1 MSMNT
6 NKNLISIA
14 LLSTLSIT
22 SLNALAD
29 SPTAYGR
36 LDMTLTNSEHGFTTQ
51 NRKEGT
57 VLENNFSRIGVKGS
71 EKINDDFQL
80 VYQMEVQVNGATNEG
95 DDELFSAR
103 STYLGV
109 VSDAGT
115 LLVGRNDTVMKSSKG
130 DVEAFDLTNAA
141 YNRMIAG
148 QDRKADGITY
158 YSPTIAGLFTVN
170 GTYLMDDNYE
180 GNDETQYALSVVAGD
195 KKLKKSRYYLAG
207 AYNTIGGVD
216 AYRGVGQ
223 IKMGKFKV
231 GGLFQNTESQTY
243 DQKEG
248 NSYFF
253 TVTYDLNGIDLKV
266 EYGQDEAGFG
276 KFIKYNSAVAS
287 SADYNQVTDVEV
299 TSLIFGARYQ
309 LSKSTML
316 QAHYAMYDGEY
327 QIANSG
333 TVIDLVDDNI
343 ASIGVRFNF

>member
-1 MSMNT
+1 MIMNT
-6 NKNLISIA
+6 NKSLISMA
-14 LLSTLSIT
+14 LLSALSVT
-22 SLNALAD
+22 SLSALAD

-51 NRKEGT
+51 NKKEGT

-71 EKINDDFQL
+71 ERINDDFQL
-80 VYQMEVQVNGATNEG
+80 VYQMEVQVNGATNEA
-95 DDELFSAR
+95 DDKLFSAR
-103 STYLGV
+103 STYLGL

-130 DVEAFDLTNAA
+130 NVESFALTNAA

-180 GNDETQYALSVVAGD
+180 GSDETQYALSVVAGD
-195 KKLKKSRYYLAG
+195 KKLNKSRYYLAA

-223 IKMGKFKV
+223 IKMGQFKV
-231 GGLFQNTESQTY
+231 GGLYQHTESQKY

-248 NSYFF
+248 NSYF
-253 TVTYDLNGIDLKV
+253 VALAYDLNGVNLKV
-266 EYGQDEAGFG
+266 EYGKDEAGFG

-287 SADYNQVTDVEV
+287 SADYNQATDVDV
-299 TSLIFGARYQ
+299 TSLVFGADYQ

-333 TVIDLVDDNI
+333 TVIDLEDDNI
-343 ASIGVRFNF
+343 ATVGVRFNF

>member
-1 MSMNT
+1 MNT
-6 NKNLISIA
+6 NKSLISMA
-14 LLSTLSIT
+14 LLSALSLMSATAI
-22 SLNALAD
+22 AD

-36 LDMTLTNSEHGFTTQ
+36 LDISMTNSDQGFTTQ

-57 VLENNFSRIGVKGS
+57 VLENNLSRVGVKGS
-71 EKINDDFQL
+71 EKINDDLQL
-80 VYQMEVQVNGATNEG
+80 VYQMEVQVNSATNEG
-95 DDELFSAR
+95 DEEVFSAR

-109 VSDAGT
+109 ISDAGT
-115 LLVGRNDTVMKSSKG
+115 VLIGRNDTVMKSSKG

-170 GTYLMDDNYE
+170 GTYLMDDNFE
-180 GNDETQYALSVVAGD
+180 GSDETQYALSVVAGD
-195 KKLKKSRYYLAG
+195 KKLKNTVYYVAG

-223 IKMGKFKV
+223 VKMGQFKV
-231 GGLFQNTESQTY
+231 GGLYQHTESQSY

-248 NSYFF
+248 DSYFF
-253 TVTYDLNGIDLKV
+253 TVTYDLNGVDLKV

-287 SADYNQVTDVEV
+287 SADFNQATDVEV

-343 ASIGVRFNF
+343 ASIGVRYNF

>member
-1 MSMNT
+1 MTMNT
-6 NKNLISIA
+6 NKSLLSMA
-14 LLSTLSIT
+14 LLSALSLM
-22 SLNALAD
+22 SANALAD

-36 LDMTLTNSEHGFTTQ
+36 LDISMTNSDHGFTTQ

-57 VLENNFSRIGVKGS
+57 VLENNLSRVGVKGS
-71 EKINDDFQL
+71 EKINDDLQL
-80 VYQMEVQVNGATNEG
+80 VYQMEVQVNSATNEG
-95 DDELFSAR
+95 DEEVFSAR

-109 VSDAGT
+109 ASNAGT
-115 LLVGRNDTVMKSSKG
+115 VLIGRNDTVMKSSKG

-158 YSPTIAGLFTVN
+158 YSPTIAGLFTIN
-170 GTYLMDDNYE
+170 GTYLVDDNFE
-180 GNDETQYALSVVAGD
+180 DSDETQYALSVVAGD
-195 KKLKKSRYYLAG
+195 KKLKSTHYYVAG

-216 AYRGVGQ
+216 AYRAVGQ
-223 IKMGKFKV
+223 VKLGDFKV
-231 GGLFQNTESQTY
+231 GGLFQNTESQTF

-287 SADYNQVTDVEV
+287 SADFNQATDVEV

-343 ASIGVRFNF
+343 ASVGVRFNF

>member
-1 MSMNT
+1 MIMNT
-6 NKNLISIA
+6 NKNLVSIV
-14 LLSTLSIT
+14 LLSALSVT

-36 LDMTLTNSEHGFTTQ
+36 LDITLTNSEHGFTTQ
-51 NRKEGT
+51 NKKEGK
-57 VLENNFSRIGVKGS
+57 VIENNFSRIGVKGS

-109 VSDAGT
+109 SSDAGT

-158 YSPTIAGLFTVN
+158 YSPTIAGLITVN

-195 KKLKKSRYYLAG
+195 KKLKNTRYYIAG

-223 IKMGKFKV
+223 IKMGKFEV
-231 GGLFQNTESQTY
+231 GGLYQHSESQSY
-243 DQKEG
+243 DDKEG
-248 NSYFF
+248 NSYF
-253 TVTYDLNGIDLKV
+253 VAVNYDLNGVNLKV
-266 EYGQDEAGFG
+266 EYGKDEAGFG
-276 KFIKYNSAVAS
+276 KFLKYNSAVAS
-287 SADYNQVTDVEV
+287 SGDYNQATDVDI
-299 TSLIFGARYQ
+299 TSLVFGADYQ

-333 TVIDLVDDNI
+333 VVIDLEDDNI
-343 ASIGVRFNF
+343 ATVGIRFNF

>member
-29 SPTAYGR
+29 SPTVYGR

-57 VLENNFSRIGVKGS
+57 VLENNFSHIGVKGS
-71 EKINDDFQL
+71 EKINDNFQL
-80 VYQMEVQVNGATNEG
+80 IYKMEVQVNGATNEG
-95 DDELFSAR
+95 DDKLFSAR
-103 STYLGV
+103 NTYLGV
-109 VSDAGT
+109 ESSAGT
-115 LLVGRNDTVMKSSKG
+115 ILIGRNDTVMKTSKG
-130 DVEAFDLTNAA
+130 SVEAFALTNAA

-158 YSPTIAGLFTVN
+158 YSSIIAGLFTVN

-180 GNDETQYALSVVAGD
+180 ESDETQYALSVVAGD
-195 KKLKKSRYYLAG
+195 KNLSKNRYYLAG

-223 IKMGKFKV
+223 IKMGQFKV
-231 GGLFQNTESQTY
+231 GGLYQHSESQSY
-243 DQKEG
+243 DRKEG
-248 NSYFF
+248 DSYFV
-253 TVTYDLNGIDLKV
+253 TVAYDLNGVNFKV
-266 EYGQDEAGFG
+266 EYGRDEAGFG
-276 KFIKYNSAVAS
+276 KYFKYNSTVAS
-287 SADYNQVTDVEV
+287 STDYKQATDVDI
-299 TSLIFGARYQ
+299 TSLVFGADYQ

-327 QIANSG
+327 QIAKSG
-333 TVIDLVDDNI
+333 TVIDLEDDNI
-343 ASIGVRFNF
+343 ATVGVRFNF